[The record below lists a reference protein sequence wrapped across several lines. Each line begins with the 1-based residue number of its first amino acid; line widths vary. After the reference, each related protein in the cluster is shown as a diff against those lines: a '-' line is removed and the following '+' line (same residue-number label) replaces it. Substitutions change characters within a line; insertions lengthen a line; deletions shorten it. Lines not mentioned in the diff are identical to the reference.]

1 MNITIDIEST
11 VSAAISAALNPDV
24 LAGKITDLVGKS
36 VDNVLADQ
44 FRPYGEFGKVVA
56 AAVKSVIPHAV
67 SIDGAARFDHA
78 LKAAVERRL
87 AAYNEERI
95 GQALGPMLDGLLEM
109 PPAEIKLSKLVADAR
124 EAWADNHRRDGDDRM
139 SVVVEEPAYGSR
151 WIYMDPRSGR
161 DKYACQMRIGVSD
174 DGKIFGLKIEGQ
186 EVGKTLFA
194 GDFYAFERDLF
205 ALYTRGSKL
214 IVDVSDF
221 DEDDLY
227 YPEGSDD

>member
-1 MNITIDIEST
+1 MNITLDIEST

-24 LAGKITDLVGKS
+24 LAAKINDLVGKT

-56 AAVKSVIPHAV
+56 AAVKTVIPHAV

-87 AAYNEERI
+87 AAYNDERI
-95 GQALGPMLDGLLEM
+95 GQVLGPMLDGLLEI

-124 EAWADNHRRDGDDRM
+124 EAWSGDHRRDGDDSM
-139 SVVVEEPAYGSR
+139 SVVVGETSYGSR

-161 DKYACQMRIGVSD
+161 DKYSCEVRIGVSD
-174 DGKIFGLKIEGQ
+174 DGKIFGLNIEGQ

-194 GDFYAFERDLF
+194 GDFYAFERDVF
-205 ALYTRGSKL
+205 ALYTRGSNL
-214 IVDVSDF
+214 IVDVDDF
-221 DEDDLY
+221 DDDDLC